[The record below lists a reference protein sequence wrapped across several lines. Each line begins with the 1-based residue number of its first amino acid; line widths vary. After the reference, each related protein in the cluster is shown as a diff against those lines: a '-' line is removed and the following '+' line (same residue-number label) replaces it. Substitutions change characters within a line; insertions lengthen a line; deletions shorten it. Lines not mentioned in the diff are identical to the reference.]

1 MSQHIIVADHDPLWK
16 EKYKE
21 ESVRI
26 RKILAN
32 NCLAIYHIGSTAVK
46 GLAAKPVIDILVVV
60 KDLEMTDEAAIDF
73 LKIGYE
79 YLGEFGIAGRRYL
92 RKGGDERTHQIHIFQ
107 ADDWNNI
114 GRHLA
119 FCDYMRTHEKE
130 RNEYAEIKK
139 ELARKFPYDIDR
151 YCEGKETFVRHI
163 EELAVS
169 QFDGDWDKMYIAA
182 RNVQWERKVSLWIE
196 AGAVSAAILTPKGN
210 IYVGV
215 CLDTACSLGMC
226 AERNAIANMI
236 TNGES
241 TICRV
246 MVIDRND
253 RSILPCGACRELMTQ
268 LMPDHYRDIEIML
281 DHEHKEVVKLG
292 DLTSHWWI

>member
-1 MSQHIIVADHDPLWK
+1 M
-16 EKYKE
+16 
-21 ESVRI
+21 
-26 RKILAN
+26 
-32 NCLAIYHIGSTAVK
+32 
-46 GLAAKPVIDILVVV
+46 
-60 KDLEMTDEAAIDF
+60 
-73 LKIGYE
+73 
-79 YLGEFGIAGRRYL
+79 
-92 RKGGDERTHQIHIFQ
+92 
-107 ADDWNNI
+107 
-114 GRHLA
+114 
-119 FCDYMRTHEKE
+119 
-130 RNEYAEIKK
+130 
-139 ELARKFPYDIDR
+139 
-151 YCEGKETFVRHI
+151 RHI

-196 AGAVSAAILTPKGN
+196 AGAVFAAILTPKGN